1 MSPTCD
7 QVVAADTARSGVIE
21 VPAHLP
27 ELQVCGQ
34 CDTVHPS
41 PVCPSCRQRIDPTDE
56 PISRMVLDDRLI
68 TIPAPVTR

>member
-1 MSPTCD
+1 MSPTRD
-7 QVVAADTARSGVIE
+7 QVVAARTPRSGVIE

-27 ELQVCGQ
+27 EVQFCGQ

-41 PVCPSCRQRIDPTDE
+41 PVCPSCRQRIDATDE
-56 PISRMVLDDRLI
+56 PISGMVFGDRLI